1 MKLAIVSLIAVTLAL
16 SGCAGFGFGSS
27 VKPIEI
33 VSKPIER
40 MPLNLAQPAPL
51 KLKRIQWIVITPGN
65 VDSVFQRLESEK
77 QPQVLFAVTDQGY
90 MELAMTMAEI
100 RNFINTQRQI
110 VIQYKQYYEPGAS
123 VTVPKK

>member
-123 VTVPKK
+123 ATVPKK

>member
-1 MKLAIVSLIAVTLAL
+1 MKLAIVSLIAVALSL

-33 VSKPIER
+33 MSKPIER

-51 KLKRIQWIVITPGN
+51 KLKRIEWFVVTPAN
-65 VDSVFQRLESEK
+65 VDSVFEKLANEK
-77 QPQVLFAVTDQGY
+77 QNQVLFAVTDQGY

-110 VIQYKQYYEPGAS
+110 VIQYKQYYEPLPPI
-123 VTVPKK
+123 VK

>member
-40 MPLNLAQPAPL
+40 MPLNLAQPTPL

>member
-33 VSKPIER
+33 MSKPIER

-51 KLKRIQWIVITPGN
+51 KLKRIEWIVVTPAN
-65 VDSVFQRLESEK
+65 VDSVFEKLANEK
-77 QPQVLFAVTDQGY
+77 QNQVLFAVTDQGY
-90 MELAMTMAEI
+90 MDMAMTMMEI

-110 VIQYKQYYEPGAS
+110 VIQYKQYYEPLPPI
-123 VTVPKK
+123 VK

>member
-16 SGCAGFGFGSS
+16 SGCAGFGFG

-40 MPLNLAQPAPL
+40 MPLNLSQPAPL
-51 KLKRIQWIVITPGN
+51 KLKRIQWIVVTPGN
-65 VDSVFQRLESEK
+65 VDSVFERMASEK
-77 QPQVLFAVTDQGY
+77 QNQVLFAVTDQGY

-110 VIQYKQYYEPGAS
+110 VIQYKQYYEPLPPI
-123 VTVPKK
+123 TK

>member
-1 MKLAIVSLIAVTLAL
+1 MKLAIVSLIAVALSL

-33 VSKPIER
+33 MSKPIER

-51 KLKRIQWIVITPGN
+51 KLKRIEWIVVTPAN
-65 VDSVFQRLESEK
+65 VDSVFEKLANEK
-77 QPQVLFAVTDQGY
+77 QNQVLFAVTDQGY
-90 MELAMTMAEI
+90 MDMAMTMMEI

-110 VIQYKQYYEPGAS
+110 VIQYKQYYEPLPPI
-123 VTVPKK
+123 VK

>member
-16 SGCAGFGFGSS
+16 TGCGSLFGAR

-40 MPLNLAQPAPL
+40 MPLNLAQPTPL
-51 KLKRIQWIVITPGN
+51 KLKRIEWIVITPNN
-65 VDSVFQRLESEK
+65 VDSVFEKLANEK
-77 QPQVLFAVTDQGY
+77 QNQVLFAVTDQGY
-90 MELAMTMAEI
+90 MELAMTMMEI

-110 VIQYKQYYEPGAS
+110 VIQYKQYYEPLPPI
-123 VTVPKK
+123 VK

>member
-33 VSKPIER
+33 MSKPIER

-51 KLKRIQWIVITPGN
+51 KLKRIEWIVVTPAN
-65 VDSVFQRLESEK
+65 VDSVFEKLANEK
-77 QPQVLFAVTDQGY
+77 QNQVLFAVTDQGY
-90 MELAMTMAEI
+90 MELAMTMMEI

-110 VIQYKQYYEPGAS
+110 VIQYKQYYEPLPPI
-123 VTVPKK
+123 VK

>member
-51 KLKRIQWIVITPGN
+51 KLKRIQWIVVTPGN
-65 VDSVFQRLESEK
+65 VDSVFERMASEK
-77 QPQVLFAVTDQGY
+77 QNQVLFAVTDQGY

-110 VIQYKQYYEPGAS
+110 VIQYKQYYEPLPPI
-123 VTVPKK
+123 TK

>member
-33 VSKPIER
+33 MSKPIER

-51 KLKRIQWIVITPGN
+51 KLKRIEWIVVTPAN
-65 VDSVFQRLESEK
+65 VDSVFNKLANEK
-77 QPQVLFAVTDQGY
+77 QNQVLFAVTDQGY
-90 MELAMTMAEI
+90 MELAMTMMEI

-110 VIQYKQYYEPGAS
+110 VIQYKQYYEPLPPI
-123 VTVPKK
+123 TK